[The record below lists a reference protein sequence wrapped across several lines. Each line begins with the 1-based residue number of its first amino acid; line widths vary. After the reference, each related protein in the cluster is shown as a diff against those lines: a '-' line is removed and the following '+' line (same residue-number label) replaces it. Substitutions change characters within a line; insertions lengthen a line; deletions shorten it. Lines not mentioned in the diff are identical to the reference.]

1 MFGRLQDSG
10 RCLKLKGLSQ
20 GTQENKTIFGKLAGQ
35 PETFKHFPT
44 KTSIG
49 TEKHLIC
56 LNLPAYKQT
65 EHN

>member
-10 RCLKLKGLSQ
+10 RCLKLKGLAQ
-20 GTQENKTIFGKLAGQ
+20 GTQENKTIFGKLGCQ
-35 PETFKHFPT
+35 PEILKHFPT

-56 LNLPAYKQT
+56 LNLPACKQI